1 MLAFASL
8 ARRLRSYLALQ
19 RAVEAVRAAERVRR
33 KMPALPAG
41 PLGLA
46 VALGLFILAV
56 FVAGSWTERAR
67 LADLRERGV
76 ARLELHAT
84 LLEQELARYHFLP
97 AAVQLNPTVLAFL
110 RDPQDTAVAEQVGR
124 FLGTLNAEAGAS
136 ELYVLDRAGKVLAA
150 SNWDEEISFVGV
162 DLSYRPYFQDALRTG
177 LGRFYGI
184 GTTSGE
190 PGYYYAKAIVE
201 GGLVLGVATVK
212 VSLDKLQSPWRRSST
227 QAAMAVDGEGVVIL
241 ASEPD
246 WKYRTLE
253 PLPRATLDRV
263 RATRQFEDVPLE
275 PLGIRT
281 ERLLD
286 AGVRIISLPYGDA
299 GERHRFLLQERVLAP
314 SDWRMIILSDLEDLA
329 AATRAAQALAGLGFG
344 SATLLVLF
352 LRQRRRVI
360 RLELAAKKTLEH
372 ANLELERKV
381 AERTRDLLAAQDK
394 LVHASRLAALG
405 QMAAV
410 VAHELNQPLAALRTL
425 SDNAVTLL
433 RRGRAS
439 ETEGNLGMIAQIVDR
454 MAKISNQ
461 LKLFAS
467 KPKTVGGPV
476 SIGPCL
482 EHALALL
489 EPRLRDQGVTVT
501 LDIAAADLQA
511 QADAARLEQVLVN
524 LLGNALD
531 ALRGQEGGRI
541 EVSAGSRDG
550 RRVVISVRDDGPGIP
565 PELLPRLF
573 EPFFTT
579 KETGSGLGLGL
590 TISEGIVGELGGTL
604 RARNRPERGRGVRRR
619 AAGSDAGG
627 RWRCLKAS
635 RSCSS
640 RTTPPCVSAACRR

>member
-1 MLAFASL
+1 
-8 ARRLRSYLALQ
+8 
-19 RAVEAVRAAERVRR
+19 
-33 KMPALPAG
+33 MPALPSG

-56 FVAGSWTERAR
+56 FVAGSWTERAQ

-110 RDPQDTAVAEQVGR
+110 RDPQDTAVAEQVAR
-124 FLGTLNAEAGAS
+124 FLETLNAEAGAS

-212 VSLDKLQSPWRRSST
+212 VSLDKLQSPWQRSST
-227 QAAMAVDGEGVVIL
+227 QAAMAVDSEGVVIL

-329 AATRAAQALAGLGFG
+329 AVTRAAQALAGLGFAA
-344 SATLLVLF
+344 ATLLVLF

-454 MAKISNQ
+454 MAKISSQ

-467 KPKTVGGPV
+467 KPKTARRSRLDRTVPRACARSARAEAAGPGGDHDPRHRRARRLAGASRRRPAGAGARQPPGQRPGCLAGSGGRQDRGQRRIRGWAAGGDLGARRRPGHPARAAAAPV
-476 SIGPCL
+476 RAVL
-482 EHALALL
+482 H
-489 EPRLRDQGVTVT
+489 DQGRSGP
-501 LDIAAADLQA
+501 A
-511 QADAARLEQVLVN
+511 
-524 LLGNALD
+524 
-531 ALRGQEGGRI
+531 
-541 EVSAGSRDG
+541 SA
-550 RRVVISVRDDGPGIP
+550 
-565 PELLPRLF
+565 
-573 EPFFTT
+573 
-579 KETGSGLGLGL
+579 SG
-590 TISEGIVGELGGTL
+590 
-604 RARNRPERGRGVRRR
+604 
-619 AAGSDAGG
+619 
-627 RWRCLKAS
+627 
-635 RSCSS
+635 
-640 RTTPPCVSAACRR
+640 